1 MEEKILQTKK
11 NGMVML
17 LLTLLGYAVT
27 VLLFFYSIIL
37 LDESLF
43 PGILL
48 TILSIAYWVAG
59 IFLLCGLKV
68 LKPQEALVLT
78 LFGDYIGTL
87 KGQGFYWVNPFCT
100 RAEKPPMKLTPQVLA
115 ARSSV
120 RARGT
125 KSSLLQAAPAMA
137 MGVTEMRLLTMG
149 MPNSLSISQ
158 PVRTSFSAR
167 EQILS

>member
-1 MEEKILQTKK
+1 MLPHSVKEETVMEEKILQTKK

-78 LFGDYIGTL
+78 LFADYTGTL
-87 KGQGFYWVNPFCT
+87 RCEQRRNRHGG
-100 RAEKPPMKLTPQVLA
+100 
-115 ARSSV
+115 
-120 RARGT
+120 
-125 KSSLLQAAPAMA
+125 PA
-137 MGVTEMRLLTMG
+137 
-149 MPNSLSISQ
+149 
-158 PVRTSFSAR
+158 
-167 EQILS
+167 

>member
-1 MEEKILQTKK
+1 
-11 NGMVML
+11 
-17 LLTLLGYAVT
+17 
-27 VLLFFYSIIL
+27 
-37 LDESLF
+37 
-43 PGILL
+43 
-48 TILSIAYWVAG
+48 
-59 IFLLCGLKV
+59 
-68 LKPQEALVLT
+68 
-78 LFGDYIGTL
+78 
-87 KGQGFYWVNPFCT
+87 
-100 RAEKPPMKLTPQVLA
+100 MKLTPQVFA

>member
-100 RAEKPPMKLTPQVLA
+100 AVNPA
-115 ARSSV
+115 A
-120 RARGT
+120 GT
-125 KSSLLQAAPAMA
+125 KLSQSGDVNSGETGMAPCLRQ
-137 MGVTEMRLLTMG
+137 VTAVPR
-149 MPNSLSISQ
+149 PQNR
-158 PVRTSFSAR
+158 PAR
-167 EQILS
+167 RSRSK

>member
-78 LFGDYIGTL
+78 LFGNPPAIEHQDPVSLFNRRQPMGND
-87 KGQGFYWVNPFCT
+87 QGGAT
-100 RAEKPPMKLTPQVLA
+100 
-115 ARSSV
+115 
-120 RARGT
+120 
-125 KSSLLQAAPAMA
+125 
-137 MGVTEMRLLTMG
+137 
-149 MPNSLSISQ
+149 SQ
-158 PVRTSFSAR
+158 EAV
-167 EQILS
+167 ECLVQGILGSGIQC